1 MEDVL
6 EQPVEELEVPAA
18 EPVEGEQPE
27 TPVVEGEPKEGEA
40 GLDKTPVTS
49 LFTADGKSLDPTIR
63 KAIDKIK
70 AENPSAAKVIGKS
83 LFRLAE
89 LDREF
94 PRGLTEVREL
104 RDQVEEFG
112 GVDGL
117 KQKAEDAQLF
127 DTLSNQYL
135 KGDPAFVADMVKSG
149 PESLV
154 TLAPLI
160 MDEFAK
166 LSPETFAAHV
176 GRVIYADLQRNEIP
190 LLMARFADVIGD
202 NPKALE
208 YFQQINSYLGGFR
221 TLATTDVKPPKLKA
235 AEDKPVGA
243 ETTNVAQQWESEA
256 ATGRATIAIGE
267 FKRLT
272 AGKTL
277 SGDNRAEIEEFFR
290 ARSKV
295 LAAKYFPNWT
305 QTADNYLKAG
315 QKSSYLRLM
324 ASIDRR
330 VVPEAIQYAVGK
342 VVRPGAPGSKP
353 APIAARPAVKN
364 AAPQNGYKFVGKM
377 PASENIDWF
386 QTGPTSIKQ
395 NRAVLKDGS
404 RVQWR

>member
-27 TPVVEGEPKEGEA
+27 TEVVEAEPKEGEP
-40 GLDKTPVTS
+40 GFDKTPVTS

-63 KAIDKIK
+63 NIIDRIK
-70 AENPSAAKVIGKS
+70 AENSSAAKVIGKS

-104 RDQVEEFG
+104 REQVEKLG

-127 DTLSNQYL
+127 DTLSGQYL
-135 KGDPAFVADMVKSG
+135 NADPAFVADMVKASQ
-149 PESLV
+149 ESFV

-160 MDEFAK
+160 MEEFAK
-166 LSPETFAAHV
+166 ASPETFAAHV

-190 LLMARFADVIGD
+190 LLMARFADVLGD

-221 TLATTDVKPPKLKA
+221 TLASTEIKPPKPKA
-235 AEDKPVGA
+235 AEDKPSGA

-256 ATGRATIAIGE
+256 ATGRATIAVGE

-295 LAAKYFPNWT
+295 LATKYFPNWT
-305 QTADNYLKAG
+305 QTAQDYLKAG

-330 VVPEAIQYAVGK
+330 VVPEAVQYAVGK
-342 VVRPGAPGSKP
+342 VVRPGTSGAKP
-353 APIAARPAVKN
+353 TATVVKPV
-364 AAPQNGYKFVGKM
+364 AKGATPVNGYKFVGKM
-377 PASENIDWF
+377 PATDQIDWF
-386 QTGPTSIKQ
+386 HTGPASIKKNQ
-395 NRAVLKDGS
+395 AVLKDGS